1 VLVACNKDTIRLCE
15 DFVNNFTLCC
25 VSSLPYS
32 IFAAKVKALDISV
45 KTFRIISTLEAISF
59 LVLLGIAMPLKY
71 IWDMPEMVSVVGMA
85 HGVLFIAYLVMAYFM
100 KEKLN
105 WSWGTLAIVMLC
117 SVLPFGPFYAERK
130 YL

>member
-1 VLVACNKDTIRLCE
+1 MSV
-15 DFVNNFTLCC
+15 
-25 VSSLPYS
+25 
-32 IFAAKVKALDISV
+32 DISV
-45 KTFRIISTLEAISF
+45 KTFKIVSTLEAISF

-71 IWDMPEMVSVVGMA
+71 IWDMPQMVRVVGMA
-85 HGVLFIAYLVMAYFM
+85 HGILFIAYIIGAYLM

-117 SVLPFGPFYAERK
+117 SVLPFGPFYAEKK